1 MKNTLNKLPFY
12 KSKSIM
18 IIESSIGVNYGEA
31 SPFIQFKFATRAD
44 YKSQGNWDDANSY
57 WITNYID
64 LFNFVNGINLV
75 SSGKMEKYELKNPAK
90 GIGLQ
95 IRHSVN
101 TETNIEYVTFHFF
114 RGQEVKISVSL
125 VKSTEYLAMFSYFKN
140 LLDNYN
146 NVCATA
152 LFRND
157 FYYKNFVE
165 GKDNKYNKNNG
176 TTTNKYTQNNSK
188 QSTNNA
194 SSGNSSQNNNFADD
208 FSSGI
213 SSDESTVD
221 FNDDVPF

>member
-1 MKNTLNKLPFY
+1 MKNTLSKIPFY

-18 IIESSIGVNYGEA
+18 IIEASIGVNYGEA

-57 WITNYID
+57 WVTNYID
-64 LFNFVNGINLV
+64 LFNFVNGINMV
-75 SSGKMEKYELKNPAK
+75 ASGKMEKYELKNPAK

-95 IRHSVN
+95 VRHSVN
-101 TETNIEYVTFHFF
+101 TETNTEYIIFYFF
-114 RGQEVKISVSL
+114 RGQDVKISVSL
-125 VKSTEYLAMFSYFKN
+125 IKSTEYLAMFSYFKN

-165 GKDNKYNKNNG
+165 GKEKKYNNNSA
-176 TTTNKYTQNNSK
+176 NNSK
-188 QSTNNA
+188 NN
-194 SSGNSSQNNNFADD
+194 SVNNNSVNNNNNNNFADD
-208 FSSGI
+208 FTSEIDSNN
-213 SSDESTVD
+213 STVS
-221 FNDDVPF
+221 FDDDDIPF

>member
-1 MKNTLNKLPFY
+1 MKNTLSKIPFY

-18 IIESSIGVNYGEA
+18 IIEASIGVKYGEA

-64 LFNFVNGINLV
+64 LFNFVNGINMV
-75 SSGKMEKYELKNPAK
+75 ASGKMEKYELKNPAK
-90 GIGLQ
+90 GIGMQ
-95 IRHSVN
+95 VRHSIN

-114 RGQEVKISVSL
+114 RGQDVKISVSL

-157 FYYKNFVE
+157 FYYKSFVE
-165 GKDNKYNKNNG
+165 GKQNKPNNKQYNANNG
-176 TTTNKYTQNNSK
+176 GSNK
-188 QSTNNA
+188 QSKPSNNNA
-194 SSGNSSQNNNFADD
+194 NQSNDFANDFDSGFSDD
-208 FSSGI
+208 S
-213 SSDESTVD
+213 STVNFD
-221 FNDDVPF
+221 DDVPF

>member
-1 MKNTLNKLPFY
+1 MKNTLSKIPFY

-18 IIESSIGVNYGEA
+18 IIEASIGVKYGEA

-57 WITNYID
+57 WVTNYID
-64 LFNFVNGINLV
+64 LFNFVNGINMV
-75 SSGKMEKYELKNPAK
+75 ASGKMEKYELKNPAK

-95 IRHSVN
+95 VRHSVN

-114 RGQEVKISVSL
+114 RGQDVKISVSL

-165 GKDNKYNKNNG
+165 GKQNKSNNNNKSYSSSNNKQSNQ
-176 TTTNKYTQNNSK
+176 NKPSNPPNNNS
-188 QSTNNA
+188 
-194 SSGNSSQNNNFADD
+194 FDDD
-208 FSSGI
+208 FSSGF
-213 SSDESTVD
+213 DDNNSTVSFD
-221 FNDDVPF
+221 DDVPF